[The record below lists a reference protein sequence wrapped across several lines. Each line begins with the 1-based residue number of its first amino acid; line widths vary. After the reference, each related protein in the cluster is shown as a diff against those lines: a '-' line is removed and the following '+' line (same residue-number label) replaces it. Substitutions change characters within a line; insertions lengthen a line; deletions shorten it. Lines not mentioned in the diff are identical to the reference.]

1 MYSDNTTNTPAAPKV
16 DKLIKELCN
25 DIALLI
31 RHQTKHGI
39 HGGLP
44 SGHLYA
50 QLMGVMTHERY
61 EELIST
67 FISEGLIRRTPGH
80 LLVWIKEEEDTK

>member
-1 MYSDNTTNTPAAPKV
+1 MYSDNTTSAPSQAT

-61 EELIST
+61 EELISI